1 MKSGAQCT
9 VEDDVGHTQDVVAA
23 HGLWDIHRDCGRK
36 MLCLHADLIC
46 VLLTPRVIDDTTD
59 VFRCL

>member
-1 MKSGAQCT
+1 MKSEAQCT
-9 VEDDVGHTQDVVAA
+9 VEDDVRHTQDVVAA
-23 HGLWDIHRDCGRK
+23 HGAMGHRDCGRK